1 MVLSDKVYKITSRIL
16 FVFVLGYLLLRIFN
30 VETLHDEV
38 ATYIFYFYH
47 GDFIG
52 DSIQWDANNHLLNS
66 FIGHL
71 MYQFVGD
78 NIPVLR
84 LPNILAYVAFFFGTV
99 QLTKNYHSNCL
110 KILSLIA
117 LNSIPFI
124 IEYFGNMR
132 GYGLSLGFFIWAL
145 VYILKYCNSFSHK
158 HLALTYLFLVLAV
171 SANLTFVNS
180 SLLVLGMA
188 FIARLL
194 QNGNR
199 PIKTRFAELTIH
211 GLFVFSLLPFI
222 YFGLKLKEK
231 GALYYGSLDGLWDVT
246 GMTLSKYTLFISG
259 SWLIP
264 IYLIIFIGFLY
275 HALKILRTQLK
286 VNWSKSPFL
295 IYSAIFFGNIVG
307 ILILALVLEVNYP
320 EDRTAMYLILV
331 FLLLIFE
338 IFNHYKWGRKA
349 QWVLLFFPLSFVTHL
364 SLDTSVFSP
373 DDRINDDYFATLKE
387 QIKPNH
393 SIMIYRI
400 LNWNWPYHESH
411 FEQKS
416 SVATFYDHETNL
428 TDWVITKTTVPM
440 HPNITKLYDTVAI
453 HPAST
458 YIAFKR
464 KQPTLKTLINSFE
477 AEPNSTDQEFNNLA
491 EFEIPESIDN
501 IQLTTRFHLSTD
513 EIQNKLSLIVSVS
526 DSSESETRY
535 LYYDISTCYQ
545 GQLINDDL
553 HHNFVIGDIEKKENK
568 IKVYIWN
575 RSNVK
580 YTISSIQSELL
591 ELKTPENESR

>member
-1 MVLSDKVYKITSRIL
+1 MILSDKVYKIVSRVL
-16 FVFVLGYLLLRIFN
+16 FIFILGYLLLRIFN

-47 GDFIG
+47 GDYIG
-52 DSIQWDANNHLLNS
+52 ETIQWDANNHLLNS
-66 FIGHL
+66 AIGHM
-71 MYQFVGD
+71 MYQVVGD
-78 NIPVLR
+78 NIPILR
-84 LPNILAYVAFFFGTV
+84 LPNVLAYIAFFFGTV
-99 QLTKNYHSNCL
+99 QLTRNYHTNWL
-110 KILSLIA
+110 KLLSLIT

-145 VYILKYCNSFSHK
+145 VYIVKYCKSFSYK
-158 HLALTYLFLVLAV
+158 HLSISYLFIVLAV
-171 SANLTFVNS
+171 SANLNFINT
-180 SLLVLGMA
+180 SLLILGIA

-194 QNGNR
+194 QKEKR
-199 PIKTRFAELTIH
+199 SIKARVSELSIH
-211 GLFVFSLLPFI
+211 GLFVLALLPFI
-222 YFGLKLKEK
+222 YFGLKLKVLD
-231 GALYYGSLDGLWDVT
+231 ALYYGSLDGLWDVT

-264 IYLIIFIGFLY
+264 IYLVIFISFLY
-275 HALKILRTQLK
+275 YAFKILRTYP
-286 VNWSKSPFL
+286 VNSWPQSTFL
-295 IYSAIFFGNIVG
+295 IYSIIFFGNIVG
-307 ILILALVLEVNYP
+307 ILILALVFKVNYP

-338 IFNHYKWGRKA
+338 VFNDYNWGKKA
-349 QWVLLFFPLSFVTHL
+349 QWLLIFFPLSFISQL

-373 DDRINDDYFATLKE
+373 DDRINNEFFANLKK
-387 QIKPNH
+387 QIKPDH

-400 LNWNWPYHESH
+400 LNWNWLYHESH

-416 SVATFYDHETNL
+416 SVATFYDHETKL
-428 TDWVITKTTVPM
+428 TDWVITKMTVPM
-440 HPNITKLYDTVAI
+440 HPDITKLYDTVAI

-464 KQPTLKTLINSFE
+464 KNSTIKTHINSFN
-477 AEPNSTDQEFNNLA
+477 AESITTNQEFNDLA
-491 EFEIPESIDN
+491 EFEIPDSVEH
-501 IQLTTRFHLSTD
+501 IQLTTKMHLSTD
-513 EIQNKLSLIVSVS
+513 KIINKLMLVVSIS
-526 DSSESETRY
+526 NSSKSVTRF

-545 GQLINDDL
+545 GQKINDDL
-553 HHNFVIGDIEKKENK
+553 HHNFVISKLERKENK

-580 YTISSIQSELL
+580 YSISNIQSELL

>member
-52 DSIQWDANNHLLNS
+52 DAIQWDANNHLLNS

-99 QLTKNYHSNCL
+99 QLTKNYHSNWL

-132 GYGLSLGFFIWAL
+132 GYGLSLGFFVWAL
-145 VYILKYCNSFSHK
+145 VYLVKYGKSFAHK
-158 HLALTYLFLVLAV
+158 HLIITYLFLVLAV
-171 SANLTFVNS
+171 SANLTFVNT
-180 SLLVLGMA
+180 SLLILGMA
-188 FIARLL
+188 FIVRLL

-199 PIKTRFAELTIH
+199 PIKTRFAELAIH

-264 IYLIIFIGFLY
+264 IYLIIFISFLY

-295 IYSAIFFGNIVG
+295 IYSTIFFGNIVG
-307 ILILALVLEVNYP
+307 ILILAIVLEVNYP
-320 EDRTAMYLILV
+320 EDRTAMYLV
-331 FLLLIFE
+331 
-338 IFNHYKWGRKA
+338 
-349 QWVLLFFPLSFVTHL
+349 
-364 SLDTSVFSP
+364 
-373 DDRINDDYFATLKE
+373 
-387 QIKPNH
+387 
-393 SIMIYRI
+393 
-400 LNWNWPYHESH
+400 
-411 FEQKS
+411 
-416 SVATFYDHETNL
+416 
-428 TDWVITKTTVPM
+428 
-440 HPNITKLYDTVAI
+440 
-453 HPAST
+453 
-458 YIAFKR
+458 
-464 KQPTLKTLINSFE
+464 
-477 AEPNSTDQEFNNLA
+477 
-491 EFEIPESIDN
+491 
-501 IQLTTRFHLSTD
+501 
-513 EIQNKLSLIVSVS
+513 
-526 DSSESETRY
+526 
-535 LYYDISTCYQ
+535 
-545 GQLINDDL
+545 
-553 HHNFVIGDIEKKENK
+553 
-568 IKVYIWN
+568 
-575 RSNVK
+575 
-580 YTISSIQSELL
+580 
-591 ELKTPENESR
+591 